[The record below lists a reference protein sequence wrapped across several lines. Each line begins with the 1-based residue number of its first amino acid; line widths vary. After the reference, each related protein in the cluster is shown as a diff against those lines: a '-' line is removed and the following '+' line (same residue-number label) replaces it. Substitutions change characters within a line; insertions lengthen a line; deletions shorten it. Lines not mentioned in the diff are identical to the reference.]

1 MTTMSNNSYHWY
13 FAYSANMN
21 SIKTKIIATIGPC
34 TDKYDVLKKLHKA
47 GMNVARINMSH
58 ATHRDA
64 QNVIDLVRQ
73 INAEQSADYGPIGLL
88 LDTQGPEI
96 RTGVHQGDI
105 DLKVGDIVNLTI
117 REDLDVETS
126 SIQINYKGLIKS
138 VSKGSRI
145 SIDNGL
151 INFRVLAKDNEN
163 LTCKVLDGGK
173 LGSKRHV
180 NLPGVRVDLPSI
192 TKKDRKDI
200 NLAIKNN
207 ISFIALSFVRSAQDI
222 HELRAI
228 LKKNK
233 SSAKIIAKIENQE
246 GLDNIHEITKATDIV
261 MVARGDL
268 GIETDLADLPNI
280 QRRIMYATAKWGKRS
295 IVATHL
301 LESMIVNPTP
311 TRAEVTDVANA
322 IYEGADA
329 VMLSGETSV
338 GKYPVQ
344 CIKMLKKIA
353 AKTENFRTL
362 GYEEFLS
369 DKSDW
374 QNIAIGARDLASR
387 IDADGIVVVTRSG
400 QTADVISSTKPFR
413 MPIYAFTNNL
423 ETFQQ
428 LSLVGG
434 MQPHYMKSISNQAL
448 TINKIKLILGSKT
461 RSKKSL
467 KFVLIGGVYSAS
479 HSDSIQIIST

>member
-1 MTTMSNNSYHWY
+1 MK
-13 FAYSANMN
+13 A
-21 SIKTKIIATIGPC
+21 IKTKIIATIGPS
-34 TDKYDVLKKLHKA
+34 TNTYDSLKKLHMA

-58 ATHRDA
+58 ATHTDA
-64 QNVIDLVRQ
+64 QNIIDLVQQ
-73 INAEQSADYGPIGLL
+73 INSEQSVDHGPIGLL

-96 RTGVHQGDI
+96 RTGINQSDM
-105 DLKVGDIVNLTI
+105 DLTVGDIVNLTI

-145 SIDNGL
+145 SLDNGL
-151 INFRVLAKDNEN
+151 INFKVLAKDKEN

-200 NLAIKNN
+200 LLAIKNN
-207 ISFIALSFVRSAQDI
+207 VSFIALSFVRSAQDI
-222 HELRAI
+222 NDLRDI
-228 LKKNK
+228 LKKKK
-233 SSAKIIAKIENQE
+233 SSARIIAKIENQE

-344 CIKMLKKIA
+344 CIKMLKNIA

-362 GYEEFLS
+362 GYEKFLT
-369 DKSDW
+369 DTSDW
-374 QNIAIGARDLASR
+374 QNIAIAARDLATR
-387 IDADGIVVVTRSG
+387 INADGIVVVTRSG

-413 MPIYAFTNNL
+413 MPIHAFTNNQQ
-423 ETFQQ
+423 TFQQ

-434 MQPHYMKSISNQAL
+434 MQPYFMKSISNQASA
-448 TINKIKLILGSKT
+448 INKIKLILASNV
-461 RSKKSL
+461 RAKKSL

>member
-1 MTTMSNNSYHWY
+1 MTTMSNNSYQWY

-228 LKKNK
+228 LKKNR

>member
-1 MTTMSNNSYHWY
+1 
-13 FAYSANMN
+13 MN

-228 LKKNK
+228 LKKNR

>member
-1 MTTMSNNSYHWY
+1 MK
-13 FAYSANMN
+13 A
-21 SIKTKIIATIGPC
+21 IKTKIIATIGPS
-34 TDKYDVLKKLHKA
+34 TNTYDSLKKLHMA

-58 ATHRDA
+58 ATHTDA
-64 QNVIDLVRQ
+64 QNIIDLVYQ
-73 INAEQSADYGPIGLL
+73 INSEQSVDHGPIGLL

-96 RTGVHQGDI
+96 RTGINQSDM
-105 DLKVGDIVNLTI
+105 DLTVGDIVNLTI

-151 INFRVLAKDNEN
+151 INFKVLAKDKEN

-200 NLAIKNN
+200 LLAIKNN
-207 ISFIALSFVRSAQDI
+207 VSFIALSFVRSAQDI
-222 HELRAI
+222 NDLRDI
-228 LKKNK
+228 LKKKK
-233 SSAKIIAKIENQE
+233 SSARIIAKIENQE

-344 CIKMLKKIA
+344 CIKMLKNIA

-362 GYEEFLS
+362 GYEKFLT
-369 DKSDW
+369 DTSDW
-374 QNIAIGARDLASR
+374 QNIAIAARDLATR
-387 IDADGIVVVTRSG
+387 INADGIVVVTRSG

-413 MPIYAFTNNL
+413 MPIHAFTNNQQ
-423 ETFQQ
+423 TFQQ

-434 MQPHYMKSISNQAL
+434 MQPYFMKSISNQASA
-448 TINKIKLILGSKT
+448 INKIKLILASNV
-461 RSKKSL
+461 RAKKSL